1 MNRQQVREPFLKVFF
16 ILPAHPHTQHTA
28 WNSAP
33 LLCGFHTTLSFTET
47 RYRLCTGA
55 ACVTAFL
62 HYGFEFSSHTPQTFV
77 FPVHVCLFYLISIL
91 YTVVCTG
98 VSEPDRVT
106 QFPILELTETRRLV
120 SVSEE
125 HIHLSSRLNKQKML
139 SVLNLIGLK
148 KKSRQKNWVM
158 SKIAENNSVT
168 NVFVRLLP
176 VHLCRILEYFLFFFA
191 GLLDLYTKC

>member
-1 MNRQQVREPFLKVFF
+1 MHEPPAGPWTISES
-16 ILPAHPHTQHTA
+16 ILHPSSTPTHTA
-28 WNSAP
+28 QSSPW
-33 LLCGFHTTLSFTET
+33 LRLETRLVCFTET

-148 KKSRQKNWVM
+148 KKIPPKKLSNVQNSR
-158 SKIAENNSVT
+158 E
-168 NVFVRLLP
+168 
-176 VHLCRILEYFLFFFA
+176 
-191 GLLDLYTKC
+191 